1 VYYSSRVSLLQSS
14 IEEIGPKLQPRGIVE
29 LYGSPTREL
38 AIVRSHTGGT
48 ASLDSITVTF
58 SVCIQ
63 SRETNII
70 RFSPEEWGFPNNCA
84 DIFCV
89 AVHC

>member
-1 VYYSSRVSLLQSS
+1 VSLLQSS
-14 IEEIGPKLQPRGIVE
+14 ISEREPELQPRGVVE
-29 LYGSPTREL
+29 LYDRPTREL
-38 AIVRSHTGGT
+38 VIVQSRTGGT
-48 ASLDSITVTF
+48 ASLASITVTF

-70 RFSPEEWGFPNNCA
+70 RFSPEEWGFQNICV

-89 AVHC
+89 VVLNIHC